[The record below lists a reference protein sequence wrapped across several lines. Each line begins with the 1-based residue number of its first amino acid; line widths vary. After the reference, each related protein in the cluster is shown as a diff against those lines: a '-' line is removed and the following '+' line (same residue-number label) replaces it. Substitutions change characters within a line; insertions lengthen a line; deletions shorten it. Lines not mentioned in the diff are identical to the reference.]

1 MEDLWSCLEV
11 QVKELI
17 NKYSQLKLSHH
28 HLSQGQT
35 LLGKEKELL
44 LNKQKQVILQV
55 ESLITRLKMIEK
67 SYD

>member
-11 QVKELI
+11 QIKELI
-17 NKYSQLKLSHH
+17 NKYSQLQLSHQ

-44 LNKQKQVILQV
+44 LNKQKQAILQV

-67 SYD
+67 SHD